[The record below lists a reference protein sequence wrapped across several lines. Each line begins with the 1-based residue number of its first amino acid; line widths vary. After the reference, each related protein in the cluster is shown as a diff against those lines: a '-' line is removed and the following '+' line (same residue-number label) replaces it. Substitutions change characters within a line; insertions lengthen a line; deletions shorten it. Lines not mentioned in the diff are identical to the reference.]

1 MASSITDGGATMTK
15 SSRYDRT
22 RTRSAAQP
30 PTRSLASCLT
40 TASACLTAMSTPAA
54 QAMGAAGSPCAQP
67 VSQ

>member
-15 SSRYDRT
+15 SPRYDRT
-22 RTRSAAQP
+22 RTRSAARS
-30 PTRSLASCLT
+30 PTRSSARCLT

-54 QAMGAAGSPCAQP
+54 WAIGAAGSPCAQP